1 MAGPVGAL
9 VATLAVCLP
18 SFVVIYI
25 LSFFFDRFLSLT
37 YVAKAFRGIQAGVVY
52 LIFSAGLK
60 MLRSIEK
67 NALSRGI
74 AAVVMLLMVVL
85 TLLSVKVSSLI
96 YILLSGLIGLAVYGV
111 RVWRQ
116 RAERPEERKRPG

>member
-1 MAGPVGAL
+1 
-9 VATLAVCLP
+9 
-18 SFVVIYI
+18 
-25 LSFFFDRFLSLT
+25 
-37 YVAKAFRGIQAGVVY
+37 
-52 LIFSAGLK
+52 

-74 AAVVMLLMVVL
+74 AVAVMLLMVVL

-111 RVWRQ
+111 RGWRQ
-116 RAERPEERKRPG
+116 RAERPEEGKRPG